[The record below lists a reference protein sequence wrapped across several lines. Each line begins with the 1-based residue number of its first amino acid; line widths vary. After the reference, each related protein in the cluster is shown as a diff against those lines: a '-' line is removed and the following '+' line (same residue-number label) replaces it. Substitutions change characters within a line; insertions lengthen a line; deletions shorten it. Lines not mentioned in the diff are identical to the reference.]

1 MSSLDDH
8 IERLQQENEWLLE
21 ILVKGIINSIQVKQL
36 PEQLNMD
43 AQVLL
48 GSILSDVIFGY
59 ILMDMLFQ
67 AGNL

>member
-1 MSSLDDH
+1 
-8 IERLQQENEWLLE
+8 
-21 ILVKGIINSIQVKQL
+21 
-36 PEQLNMD
+36 LNID